1 MIIYKITNDVN
12 NKIYVGKTNNF
23 IRRYHEHFMKT
34 NIKNDPNK
42 ALYLAMHKYGFEHFT
57 MSIVEE
63 CEDSIW
69 EEREQYWI
77 NAYNSLIP
85 NGYNMIDGGAEPPH
99 RFGEKSSHAILTQKE
114 ADEIIDLLQKYSAIE
129 LSNLDIA
136 NMYEISVDQ
145 IKRINNGQCW
155 IKTDIKYPIRYYNS
169 VEHLDEIY
177 ALLETWEYTCEEIGR
192 MFGKTKSC
200 IKAIN
205 NGQNFFDPNRIY
217 PIKPPKIFYS
227 KKQFI
232 LAKQMLLNHAT
243 DSEITKETGLKHN
256 TLENLKK
263 GLYDKYLNL

>member
-23 IRRYHEHFMKT
+23 IRRYREHFMKT

-57 MSIVEE
+57 MSIIEE

-77 NAYNSLIP
+77 NTYNSLTP
-85 NGYNMIDGGAEPPH
+85 NGYNMIDGGSEPPH

-114 ADEIIDLLQKYSAIE
+114 ADEIICLLQKYSTVE

-136 NMYEISVDQ
+136 NMYDISVDQ

-155 IKTDIKYPIRYYNS
+155 IKTNIKYPIRYYNS
-169 VEHLDEIY
+169 IEHLDEIY

-227 KKQFI
+227 KKQFM
-232 LAKQMLLNHAT
+232 LAKQMLLNNAT

-256 TLENLKK
+256 TLENLKN